1 MKTTKKDLLFTAFLF
16 LIILLSVVWS
26 GIDYESQDDIWKRI
40 FVTLFIIQTVCL
52 FFLQGDRYG
61 RGDYLLLENIKKG
74 TFFKVISSLEI
85 PNKKLNCFYV
95 IELQNGK
102 FSILSLKKEGDVD
115 PNSALCVGKSYFV
128 NSESGKL
135 LMVV

>member
-95 IELQNGK
+95 IELQNGT
-102 FSILSLKKEGDVD
+102 FSILSLEHEKWEDADRVLQ
-115 PNSALCVGKSYFV
+115 AGKSYYV
-128 NSESGKL
+128 DATKGSL
-135 LMVV
+135 VMI